1 MLISP
6 GEAMLRLTLQTASA
20 PADVAGV
27 LARIAR
33 PRDVIGLGGKLGTGK
48 TAFARAF
55 INARAEQAGHGPMEV
70 PSPTYTLVQSYDIGG
85 TEIFHFDLYRL
96 DSAHDALELGI
107 EDALADGM
115 VLIEWPERLGP
126 LVPGRTLHMTFTQGA
141 NAGARQLEMDVPED
155 WRERIGG
162 RLEHWRA

>member
-1 MLISP
+1 
-6 GEAMLRLTLQTASA
+6 MLRLPLPTESA
-20 PADVAGV
+20 TADVAGV
-27 LARIAR
+27 LARSAQR
-33 PRDVIGLGGKLGTGK
+33 RDVIGLAGTLGTGK

-55 INARAEQAGHGPMEV
+55 INARAEQAGLGALEV
-70 PSPTYTLVQSYDIGG
+70 PSPTFTLMQSYDIGG

-96 DSAHDALELGI
+96 DTADDALELGI
-107 EDALADGM
+107 EDALAEGV

-126 LVPGRTLHMTFTQGA
+126 LVPGHTLRINFAQGA
-141 NAGARQLEMDVPED
+141 DAGARQLEMDVPED